1 MMREITRYV
10 PECDTCWKVKVD
22 HLRPT
27 GNLQPLS
34 IPEWKWEDICL
45 NFVVGLP
52 RTSRGYDSIWVIVNH
67 LTKSTHFL
75 PVRIRY
81 RARQYIELYTSHIV
95 NHL

>member
-10 PECDTCWKVKVD
+10 SECDTCWKVKVD

-27 GNLQPLS
+27 GNLQALS

-67 LTKSTHFL
+67 LTKSAHFL

-81 RARQYIELYTSHIV
+81 RAR
-95 NHL
+95 